1 MMPYMKLAG
10 KIGLLISIMLSILA
24 GLNNIYYAWLLPIV
38 TFQTLSYYLLHFKN
52 FKFKKISR
60 RNNPFTK
67 ELPRHLVKQSFIVF
81 VCFGIGLVVN
91 SFFEHEAYALF
102 LGQIT
107 QIFNA
112 MNSEIEAVKQA
123 MIELYNAILQSR
135 FN

>member
-1 MMPYMKLAG
+1 VAFAQPFG
-10 KIGLLISIMLSILA
+10 GLSNRGGFTPPPHQPLPLV
-24 GLNNIYYAWLLPIV
+24 WLLPIV

-81 VCFGIGLVVN
+81 VCFGIGLGVN

-112 MNSEIEAVKQA
+112 INFEIEAVKQA